1 MCCCKQLSEG
11 AAAKFAELDAFID
24 TLGIDRADERRRGRL
39 IQVLHKA
46 QKIFGYLPRE
56 VQQHV
61 AEKLYLQEA
70 QVSGVVSF
78 YNYFT
83 TEPKGKYCIDICLGT
98 ACYVKGSE
106 KVLSEIERVLGVK
119 ADTHPTED
127 GLFSISGL
135 RCVGACGLAPV
146 MMVNGKVYGKVTPAQ
161 AVEIVAVLRQRQHHR
176 QAAGVGDALHVTGQH
191 PQAVPG
197 GVYQRDQADYRLHRH
212 HLPARRVAL
221 TTGCAALRRAFVGG
235 FASPVSIASRRGVV
249 NQGMN

>member
-1 MCCCKQLSEG
+1 MCCCKKMSEG

-24 TLGIDRADERRRGRL
+24 TLGIVRDDERRRGRL

-46 QKIFGYLPRE
+46 QGIFGYLPRE

-61 AEKLYLQEA
+61 AQKLFLTEA

-83 TEPKGKYCIDICLGT
+83 TEPKGKYCVDVCMGT

-106 KVLSEIERVLGVK
+106 KVLSELERVLGVK

-127 GLFSISGL
+127 GLFSISAL

-146 MMVNGKVYGKVTPAQ
+146 MIVNGKVYGKVTPSK
-161 AVEIVAVLRQRQHHR
+161 AVEIVNE
-176 QAAGVGDALHVTGQH
+176 
-191 PQAVPG
+191 
-197 GVYQRDQADYRLHRH
+197 YKK
-212 HLPARRVAL
+212 
-221 TTGCAALRRAFVGG
+221 
-235 FASPVSIASRRGVV
+235 
-249 NQGMN
+249 QG

>member
-1 MCCCKQLSEG
+1 MCCTKLSEG

-24 TLGIDRADERRRGRL
+24 TLGIDQNDERRRGRL

-46 QKIFGYLPRE
+46 QGIFGYLPRE
-56 VQQHV
+56 VQQYV
-61 AEKLYLQEA
+61 AKKLFLTEA

-83 TEPKGKYCIDICLGT
+83 TEPKGKYCIDVCLGT

-127 GLFSISGL
+127 GLFSVSGL

-146 MMVNGKVYGKVTPAQ
+146 MIINGKVYGKVTPAK
-161 AVEIVAVLRQRQHHR
+161 AVEIVNEYKA
-176 QAAGVGDALHVTGQH
+176 
-191 PQAVPG
+191 
-197 GVYQRDQADYRLHRH
+197 
-212 HLPARRVAL
+212 
-221 TTGCAALRRAFVGG
+221 
-235 FASPVSIASRRGVV
+235 
-249 NQGMN
+249 QG

>member
-24 TLGIDRADERRRGRL
+24 TLGIDQNDERRRGRL

-46 QKIFGYLPRE
+46 QGIFGYLPRE
-56 VQQHV
+56 VQQYV
-61 AEKLYLQEA
+61 AKKLFLTEA

-83 TEPKGKYCIDICLGT
+83 TEPKGKYCIDVCLGT

-127 GLFSISGL
+127 GLFSVSGL

-146 MMVNGKVYGKVTPAQ
+146 MIINGKVYGKVTPAK
-161 AVEIVAVLRQRQHHR
+161 AVEIVNEYKA
-176 QAAGVGDALHVTGQH
+176 
-191 PQAVPG
+191 
-197 GVYQRDQADYRLHRH
+197 
-212 HLPARRVAL
+212 
-221 TTGCAALRRAFVGG
+221 
-235 FASPVSIASRRGVV
+235 
-249 NQGMN
+249 QG